1 MPAAESPLEDIVAE
15 NLVARLN
22 AATWDGDIVSFTAE
36 IDEVPEWDAAEGE
49 LDLFRVAVVP
59 GPSLAF
65 TLKETRGGDKLVVD
79 TGIVMAKALTSKAE
93 RKALRSLR
101 NQIIERIRLG
111 TLPTASP
118 AVPDWL
124 RLTSLEIDTAW
135 DKQAQGG
142 PRIFSAQIRIVHTA
156 IIANTG

>member
-1 MPAAESPLEDIVAE
+1 MPAAESPLEDIIAE

-36 IDEVPEWDAAEGE
+36 VDEVPEWDAAEGQ

-65 TLKETRGGDKLVVD
+65 TLKETRGGDKLVID
-79 TGIVMAKALTSKAE
+79 TGIVMAKALISKAE
-93 RKALRSLR
+93 RKAMRALR
-101 NQIIERIRLG
+101 NQIIDRIRLG
-111 TLPTASP
+111 TLPVASP

-124 RLTSLEIDTAW
+124 RFTSIEIDTAY
-135 DKQAQGG
+135 DKQAIGG
-142 PRIFSAQIRIVHTA
+142 PRVFSSQIRVVHTA
-156 IIANTG
+156 IIADPG

>member
-1 MPAAESPLEDIVAE
+1 MPAAESPLEDIIAE

-36 IDEVPEWDAAEGE
+36 IDEVPEWDAAEGQ
-49 LDLFRVAVVP
+49 LDLFRVAIVP

-65 TLKETRGGDKLVVD
+65 TLKETRGGDKLVID

-101 NQIIERIRLG
+101 NQIIDRIRLG
-111 TLPTASP
+111 TLPVASP
-118 AVPDWL
+118 TVPDWL
-124 RLTSLEIDTAW
+124 RFTSIEIDTAY
-135 DKQAQGG
+135 DKQAIGG
-142 PRIFSAQIRIVHTA
+142 PRVFSSQIRVVHTA
-156 IIANTG
+156 IIADPG

>member
-1 MPAAESPLEDIVAE
+1 MPAAESPLEDIIAE

-22 AATWDGDIVSFTAE
+22 AATWDGDIVSFVAE
-36 IDEVPEWDAAEGE
+36 IDEVPEWDAAEGH
-49 LDLFRVAVVP
+49 LDLFRVAIVP

-65 TLKETRGGDKLVVD
+65 SLKETRGGDKLVID

-93 RKALRSLR
+93 RKALRALR
-101 NQIIERIRLG
+101 NQILEKIRLG
-111 TLPTASP
+111 TLPAASP

-124 RLTSLEIDTAW
+124 RFTSIEIDTSY
-135 DKQAQGG
+135 DKQAIGG
-142 PRIFSAQIRIVHTA
+142 PRIFSAQLRMVHTA

>member
-111 TLPTASP
+111 TLPAASP

>member
-1 MPAAESPLEDIVAE
+1 MPAAESPLEDIIAE

-36 IDEVPEWDAAEGE
+36 IDEVPEWDAAEGQ
-49 LDLFRVAVVP
+49 LDLFRVAIVP

-65 TLKETRGGDKLVVD
+65 TLKETRGGDKLVID

-93 RKALRSLR
+93 RKALRALR
-101 NQIIERIRLG
+101 NQIIDRIRLG
-111 TLPTASP
+111 TLPVASP

-124 RLTSLEIDTAW
+124 RFTSIEIDTAY
-135 DKQAQGG
+135 DKQAIGG
-142 PRIFSAQIRIVHTA
+142 PRVFSSQIRVVHTA
-156 IIANTG
+156 IIADPG

>member
-1 MPAAESPLEDIVAE
+1 MPAAESPLEDIIAE

-36 IDEVPEWDAAEGE
+36 IDEVPEWDAAEGQ

-65 TLKETRGGDKLVVD
+65 TLKETRGGDKLVID
-79 TGIVMAKALTSKAE
+79 TGIVMAKALISKAE
-93 RKALRSLR
+93 RKAMRALR
-101 NQIIERIRLG
+101 NQIIDRIRLG
-111 TLPTASP
+111 TLPVASP

-124 RLTSLEIDTAW
+124 RFTSIEIDTAY
-135 DKQAQGG
+135 DKQAIGG
-142 PRIFSAQIRIVHTA
+142 PRVFSSQIRVVHTA
-156 IIANTG
+156 IIADPG